1 MFKNEPWPHVVLFCV
16 LGFTELVT
24 GFIMEFAGKYRVVF
38 FNGLQIPFVCVRVNL
53 N

>member
-24 GFIMEFAGKYRVVF
+24 GFIMEFAGKYRVAFLIVSK
-38 FNGLQIPFVCVRVNL
+38 IPFCVL
-53 N
+53 G